1 VQHSLICFDI
11 AQPQRVRQHQ
21 EAAVE
26 HIPTRYW
33 LLAKHTVYY
42 IGVTL
47 DLSDIDRYLFY
58 YSNLSENTY
67 PVNVD
72 KLSKKSYKELNEIVN
87 IAIIKFNL
95 SIATMHLRRIG
106 MIYAQVRSTDNWVRG
121 SPIRYRST
129 RWPEGFHRSDQ
140 FISYYLLV
148 PHLPWFLNVRNI
160 ANLFLHMPRSS
171 FGLWEWS

>member
-1 VQHSLICFDI
+1 M
-11 AQPQRVRQHQ
+11 
-21 EAAVE
+21 E

-129 RWPEGFHRSDQ
+129 R
-140 FISYYLLV
+140 
-148 PHLPWFLNVRNI
+148 
-160 ANLFLHMPRSS
+160 
-171 FGLWEWS
+171 